1 MGYYMGDFYRGYRG
15 DPGFFSFLG
24 GLAKKAVGFIP
35 GVGPTLSAGISAVG
49 SLKKGSAMVKAVA
62 APMVTRGVGAITR
75 HPVLSAAGAAGAVMT
90 AAGAAHMVHR
100 GSKAG
105 GGRGAPRGWGPHNW
119 GGRQSPKN
127 CPPPNP
133 LPAAFRTPR
142 CFEIANEN
150 N

>member
-35 GVGPTLSAGISAVG
+35 GVGPAISAGIGAIG

-62 APMVTRGVGAITR
+62 APLVTRGVGAISR

-90 AAGAAHMVHR
+90 GAGAMHMIARWRCAAAGM
-100 GSKAG
+100 
-105 GGRGAPRGWGPHNW
+105 GAPRGGHMN
-119 GGRQSPKN
+119 GGRRKGVNACHPQ
-127 CPPPNP
+127 P
-133 LPAAFRTPR
+133 LGRASR
-142 CFEIANEN
+142 
-150 N
+150 